1 MNPIRALLLPAAACL
16 LAIATPALAQDAS
29 AGAHAQHP
37 SRAAAAKICRVK
49 YAVPATATA
58 EVPESNCRLETFY
71 IVGITEPNYTTMCGP
86 R

>member
-1 MNPIRALLLPAAACL
+1 MTPIRALLPPAAACL
-16 LAIATPALAQDAS
+16 LAIVTPALAQDAS

-37 SRAAAAKICRVK
+37 SRAAAAKIRHVS
-49 YAVPATATA
+49 YAIPATATA

-71 IVGITEPNYTTMCGP
+71 VVGITEPNYTTMCGP